1 MEYLV
6 ERLIAGTM
14 IILGPLL
21 TIFDLPGNTF
31 LLITSLGFAV
41 YDEAMFWNSRLLA
54 AAVLIYA
61 LGEGWEF
68 CVSLFGIKRKKVSWL
83 AVLFIGIGGF
93 AGTLAG
99 TAVLPVLGSFAGGIA
114 GAYATAFLYEYLH
127 SGRSDN
133 AFALAIQAAKV
144 RFLALIGKLA
154 AGILL
159 AVILFRQVFWNTL

>member
-1 MEYLV
+1 MDYLA

-21 TIFDLPGNTF
+21 TIFDLPGNTL
-31 LLITSLGFAV
+31 LLITSLGFAL
-41 YDEAMFWNSRLLA
+41 YDEGMFGNSRLLA
-54 AAVLIYA
+54 ATFFIYA

-83 AVLFIGIGGF
+83 AVLLIGIGGF
-93 AGTLAG
+93 IGTLIG
-99 TAVLPVLGSFAGGIA
+99 TAMLPVLGSFAGGIA
-114 GAYATAFLYEYLH
+114 GAYVVAFLYEYIH
-127 SGRSDN
+127 TGRKDN
-133 AFALAIQAAKV
+133 ALALAMRAAKV

-159 AVILFRQVFWNTL
+159 AFILFRQVFWNHL

>member
-14 IILGPLL
+14 LILGPLL

-31 LLITSLGFAV
+31 LLITCLGFAV
-41 YDEAMFWNSRLLA
+41 YDEALFWNSRLLA

-61 LGEGWEF
+61 MGEGWEF

-83 AVLFIGIGGF
+83 AVLLIGIGGF
-93 AGTLAG
+93 IGTLAG

-114 GAYATAFLYEYLH
+114 GAYMTAFLYEYLN

-133 AFALAIQAAKV
+133 ALALAMQAAKV

-159 AVILFRQVFWNTL
+159 AVILFRQVFWNTF